1 MIKGLFWVGVG
12 AIAALQS
19 EKILAAFRARF
30 TPRAVTDGFLDRIN
44 SRLESRQSGDA
55 PAPGL

>member
-1 MIKGLFWVGVG
+1 MIKGLFWVIVG

-19 EKILAAFRARF
+19 EKVLAGLRARF
-30 TPRAVTDGFLDRIN
+30 TPRAVTDGFLDRLN
-44 SRLESRQSGDA
+44 SRLESRRSSDV

>member
-1 MIKGLFWVGVG
+1 MIKGLFWVVVG

-19 EKILAAFRARF
+19 EKLFSALRARF
-30 TPRAVTDGFLDRIN
+30 TPRAVTDGFLDRLN
-44 SRLESRQSGDA
+44 SRLEARRDDV